1 MKVLGIN
8 FSHDASFSVIE
19 NDKIVFY
26 QEEAMLSCV
35 KKDHNINH
43 LWSYIKNN
51 KFNTII
57 FSQAKLNNT
66 TAVYYRNYIID
77 KCNKYNISYDE
88 IIYNLDHHLQHAA
101 SAYFN
106 SGFDK
111 AHCLIMDGSGTA
123 FYYKNKKIGYEIES
137 IFEFN
142 KTIKL
147 KWKVCQGKD
156 KTYSKNIHAVQ
167 SISPALL
174 FKFAAKCIGSSEPGA
189 VMGMSSYGEEL
200 TRDVLDEPIFYN
212 NDNLFKVNQGFLW
225 DIQQGRIDKFNF
237 TKSIQEQSKK
247 IILKKIE
254 KLKKYNLCL
263 SGGFFQNC
271 QINND
276 VLSVHKNVFVDPLAH
291 DGGTSLGLALLV
303 AFRNNIKVKP
313 YSNLYLGARPIYP
326 ENIEKN
332 TSVEEVATL
341 LKQNNIVGIFQG
353 RQEAGPRAL
362 GNRSILFNPM
372 HIHAKE
378 IVNTFKKR
386 EWYRPFAGTV
396 LHEHADD
403 WFDLNGKEETPYMS
417 YAVKV
422 KKFIPGITHVDKS
435 CRIQT
440 LKKQQNN
447 NFYDLI
453 QCFYKLSGV
462 PVLLNTS
469 LNISG
474 KPLIGTFD
482 QAIQMFKQTSLKYLY
497 FPDIQY
503 LLKK

>member
-8 FSHDASFSVIE
+8 FSHDASFSIIE
-19 NDKIVFY
+19 NDEIIFY
-26 QEEAMLSCV
+26 QEESMLSGI

-43 LWSYIKNN
+43 LWNYIKNN

-66 TAVYYRNYIID
+66 TAIFYKEYIKN
-77 KCNKYNISYDE
+77 KCLEHNISYDE

-101 SAYFN
+101 CAYFN

-111 AHCLIMDGSGTA
+111 AYCLVMDGSGTA

-142 KTIKL
+142 KKIKL
-147 KWKVCQGKD
+147 KWKVCMGED
-156 KTYSKNIHAVQ
+156 KTYTKNVHTIQ

-174 FKFAAKCIGSSEPGA
+174 FKFAAKCIGSNEPGA
-189 VMGMSSYGEEL
+189 VMGMSSYG
-200 TRDVLDEPIFYN
+200 TKQTGDVLDEPIFYN
-212 NDNLFKVNQGFLW
+212 NNNLYKVNQGFLW
-225 DIQQGRIDKFNF
+225 DIHEGHIDKFKF
-237 TKSIQEQSKK
+237 SKSIQEQSKN
-247 IILKKIE
+247 IVLKRIE
-254 KLKKYNLCL
+254 KLKKHNLCL

-303 AFRNNIKVKP
+303 AFKNNIKVKP
-313 YSNLYLGARPIYP
+313 YKNLYLGIKPLYP
-326 ENIEKN
+326 KNIKKN
-332 TSVEEVATL
+332 TSVEEVAKL
-341 LKQNNIVGIFQG
+341 LKENNIVGIFQG

-362 GNRSILFNPM
+362 GNRSILYNPLNF
-372 HIHAKE
+372 HAKD

-396 LHEHADD
+396 LHEHAND
-403 WFDLNGKEETPYMS
+403 WFDLNGKEEIPYMS

-435 CRIQT
+435 CRVQT
-440 LKKQQNN
+440 LKKEQNKS
-447 NFYDLI
+447 FYELI
-453 QCFYKLSGV
+453 QSFYKLSGI
-462 PVLLNTS
+462 PILLNTS

-474 KPLIGTFD
+474 KPLIGTFE
-482 QAIQMFKQTSLKYLY
+482 QAVDMFKSSSLKYLY
-497 FPDIQY
+497 FPDIQF

>member
-8 FSHDASFSVIE
+8 FSHDASFSIIE
-19 NDKIVFY
+19 DNEIVFY
-26 QEEAMLSCV
+26 QEESMLSGV
-35 KKDHNINH
+35 KKDSNINY
-43 LWSYIKNN
+43 LWNYIKNN

-66 TAVYYRNYIID
+66 TAIFYKEYIKN
-77 KCNKYNISYDE
+77 KCLEHNISYNE

-101 SAYFN
+101 CAYFN

-111 AHCLIMDGSGTA
+111 AHCLVMDGSGTA

-142 KTIKL
+142 KKIKL
-147 KWKVCQGKD
+147 KWKVCMGED
-156 KTYSKNIHAVQ
+156 KTYTKNIHAIQ

-174 FKFAAKCIGSSEPGA
+174 FKFAAKCIGSNEPGA
-189 VMGMSSYGEEL
+189 VMGMSSYEAES
-200 TRDVLDEPIFYN
+200 TRDVLNKPIFYN

-225 DIQQGRIDKFNF
+225 DIHQEQIDKFKF
-237 TKSIQEQSKK
+237 AKSIQEQSKN
-247 IILKKIE
+247 IVLKRIE

-303 AFRNNIKVKP
+303 AFKNNIKVKP
-313 YSNLYLGARPIYP
+313 YKNLYLGVNPVYP
-326 ENIEKN
+326 TNIKQN
-332 TSVEEVATL
+332 TSTEEIAKL

-353 RQEAGPRAL
+353 KQEAGPRAL
-362 GNRSILFNPM
+362 GNRSILFNPLNL
-372 HIHAKE
+372 HAKE

-396 LHEHADD
+396 LHEHAND
-403 WFDLNGKEETPYMS
+403 WFDLNGKEEIPYMS

-422 KKFIPGITHVDKS
+422 KKFLPGITHVDKS

-440 LKKQQNN
+440 LKKEQNK

-453 QCFYKLSGV
+453 QSFYKLSGA

-474 KPLIGTFD
+474 KPLIGSFD
-482 QAIQMFKQTSLKYLY
+482 QAVNMFNNTNLKYLY
-497 FPDIQY
+497 FPDIQF